1 MALESPFTGKYIDD
15 LVAANPEAT
24 DVKSQGDDHIRGV
37 KLVLQNTFPNMSGA
51 VATTDVELNYLN
63 GVTPGVNVES
73 KVPVLDAEKD
83 LELGTGDV
91 NCTDVT
97 ATGTVTGAALA
108 GPLTG
113 NVTGNVSG
121 SALTVTQASQ
131 PAITDIGTQTSADI
145 DGGAI
150 DGTPIGANAAAAITG
165 TTVVA
170 NTSLVA
176 NGVVSGTAFTVIDM
190 GSPIDSTLT
199 SVAHGLSSA
208 PKIRCIYLECDSAEK
223 GYSIGDRIWI
233 SGFSRG
239 DLHFHADATN
249 LNYWWDISAEALWD
263 ITGGIFQEIN
273 GTSPGTFTPASWT
286 IYAEAGL

>member
-1 MALESPFTGKYIDD
+1 MGTETPVYIED
-15 LVAANPEAT
+15 LRT
-24 DVKSQGDDHIRGV
+24 DWPLAGDSRAKGDDHLRNIKVAV
-37 KLVLQNTFPNMSGA
+37 KGSFTSLGQAPVTANA
-51 VATTDVELNYLN
+51 AELNYL
-63 GVTPGVNVES
+63 
-73 KVPVLDAEKD
+73 D
-83 LELGTGDV
+83 LT
-91 NCTDVT
+91 N
-97 ATGTVTGAALA
+97 AIGTVTASEAVVVDGAK
-108 GPLTG
+108 
-113 NVTGNVSG
+113 
-121 SALTVTQASQ
+121 
-131 PAITDIGTQTSADI
+131 DIGTFGTVTAATFTGTNV
-145 DGGAI
+145 DGI
-150 DGTPIGANAAAAITG
+150 LGANTPAAITG
-165 TTVVA
+165 TAIVA

-176 NGVVSGTAFTVIDM
+176 NGIVSGTAFTVIDM

-249 LNYWWDISAEALWD
+249 LNYWWDTSAEALWD

-273 GTSPGTFTPASWT
+273 GSSPGTFTPASWT